1 MCVFYYQKCDGIW
14 VKVSLCAIRIKRI
27 CLTSN
32 LDSDKW
38 IFDFYYFP
46 QSHSLYSPLKSLCN
60 LQTLTFSKSVYNW
73 LPKKK
78 QLKIKLIIITENS
91 SWYSFLWKY
100 YQSGP
105 PHHQKSSLFPDQE
118 GFVPVP
124 KHSELVWDFV
134 FWCQLLDKHRRV
146 LQFLVCSIQP

>member
-14 VKVSLCAIRIKRI
+14 VKVSLCTIRIKRI
-27 CLTSN
+27 CRTSN

-78 QLKIKLIIITENS
+78 QLKIKL
-91 SWYSFLWKY
+91 
-100 YQSGP
+100 
-105 PHHQKSSLFPDQE
+105 KSSSLKIPVGILSYESITTLFE
-118 GFVPVP
+118 IFIFCP
-124 KHSELVWDFV
+124 KIQLWLHDKIAALTGWKTRENVVVLDF
-134 FWCQLLDKHRRV
+134 
-146 LQFLVCSIQP
+146 